1 MRSLCAICVVS
12 MMACIGV
19 AAGEITTDQLIEG
32 FISYVEK
39 AENVKL
45 DGEKRAEMRK
55 KLEKFKNDPLLAPYV
70 FKGDRCDRDALIKA
84 IGGGI
89 QKWRAADIDP
99 SQTAQYASDAKNL
112 QALSD
117 AELVMAFRL
126 VDQVASKIEN
136 RD

>member
-1 MRSLCAICVVS
+1 MRSISAICVIS
-12 MMACIGV
+12 MMVCIGV
-19 AAGEITTDQLIEG
+19 AAGEITTNQLIEG
-32 FISYVEK
+32 FINYIEK

-55 KLEKFKNDPLLAPYV
+55 ELDKRKKAPLLSPYA
-70 FKGDRCDRDALIKA
+70 FKGDKCDRDALIKA
-84 IGGGI
+84 ITEGI
-89 QKWRAADIDP
+89 QKWRAADIDL

-126 VDQVASKIEN
+126 VDQVASKIES
-136 RD
+136 